1 VRGALYHTQGGL
13 QVDRAGR
20 VLRPDGTALPNLLA
34 GGGAARGVSGPGS
47 WGYLPAMGLC
57 AAVTLGWLSGTAAAE
72 IGQTREK
79 VVLF

>member
-1 VRGALYHTQGGL
+1 
-13 QVDRAGR
+13 
-20 VLRPDGTALPNLLA
+20 
-34 GGGAARGVSGPGS
+34 
-47 WGYLPAMGLC
+47 MGLC